1 MITLTVTV
9 NILGEHNDT
18 DGKQTKYRSDLCMER
33 SPAGLESGE
42 EVHEM

>member
-18 DGKQTKYRSDLCMER
+18 DGKRTKYRSDLCMER